1 MYPAIVALMIL
12 ENAIRLLKGKGI
24 YRINDTFA
32 SLASGIF
39 QECLRI
45 HIRSIELLC
54 YCYVYEHFRL
64 TTFAWN
70 SAGTWLLTALLVDWG
85 FYWFHRMAH
94 EINFMWAIH
103 QAHHSGE
110 EFNVLGAL
118 RQALLQP
125 FIAWIA
131 YTPVALLGIP
141 PPIFLVHLQLSELYM
156 IWIHTEAIGK
166 LPFGLEYFLNTA
178 SHHRVHHARNRRY
191 IDKNYG
197 ATLIIWDRLFGT
209 FEEEEPE
216 TEPPVYGLVTPVQS
230 YNILYLQFHSWIKI
244 VQRCA
249 SFSNWKAKIFV
260 FLKGPSWEEGKPR
273 LGYIDEIPPV
283 TLVYN
288 F

>member
-1 MYPAIVALMIL
+1 
-12 ENAIRLLKGKGI
+12 
-24 YRINDTFA
+24 
-32 SLASGIF
+32 
-39 QECLRI
+39 
-45 HIRSIELLC
+45 
-54 YCYVYEHFRL
+54 
-64 TTFAWN
+64 
-70 SAGTWLLTALLVDWG
+70 
-85 FYWFHRMAH
+85 
-94 EINFMWAIH
+94 MWAIH

-283 TLVYN
+283 TLLYN